1 VVHEVQKTEQNSR
14 INSLHRF
21 KTVPKIY
28 ISKWVNKIAVI
39 TGASSGIGAATAR
52 KLASQG
58 LRVILVARRQERLEV
73 LADEIRDS
81 GGQAEILPADLSE
94 EAERQRV
101 YSRVEAEYGHVDVL
115 INNAGLGWYG
125 YGTEMPWKIASE
137 ILQVNIEAVV
147 HFTLLCLNKM
157 RSLGSGHII
166 NIGSISGSLPSQGVA
181 VYGATKSFLDNFTT
195 ALYRELTGTH
205 LHVSV
210 VRAGPVL
217 TEFDETVA
225 SLNGGFH
232 LPTERIGVSA
242 ETVAEQIWRLLD
254 HPRRVIYVPTWLSI
268 TPFVESAFG
277 WLIDRLGPLL
287 LRSQHGRK

>member
-1 VVHEVQKTEQNSR
+1 
-14 INSLHRF
+14 L
-21 KTVPKIY
+21 PKIQQP
-28 ISKWVNKIAVI
+28 KWINKIAVI

-52 KLASQG
+52 KLARQG
-58 LRVILVARRQERLEV
+58 LHVILVARRQDRLEH
-73 LADEIRDS
+73 LADEIRIS
-81 GGQAEILPADLSE
+81 GGHAEIISADLSQ

-101 YSRVEAEYGHVDVL
+101 YSQVETEYGQVDVL

-125 YGTEMPWKIASE
+125 FGTDMPWSIASE
-137 ILQVNIEAVV
+137 ILQVNVAAAV
-147 HFTLLCLNKM
+147 HFTLLFLNKM

-217 TEFDETVA
+217 TEFGDTAANLE
-225 SLNGGFH
+225 GGLH
-232 LPTERIGVSA
+232 LPTERIGVPA
-242 ETVAEQIWRLLD
+242 ESIANHVWRLLE
-254 HPRRVIYVPTWLSI
+254 HPRRVIYVPGWLII
-268 TPFVESAFG
+268 TPYIESTFG

-287 LRSQHGRK
+287 LRLQSRPK